1 MRETQSY
8 SLYKNLIKH
17 IAKMRKDIES
27 TSNSNRWK
35 RKQYPAVT
43 VGAKYDTS
51 EHIENHHDYSGYN
64 DFEQPLLVALLN
76 NYGKLN
82 HKDLQSGN
90 HVGHCAENYAATK
103 ILKDLH
109 KNGLSIPLSNIEF
122 TDAIRPRTWKMIDW
136 CSICRNIFS

>member
-1 MRETQSY
+1 MRGTQSY
-8 SLYKNLIKH
+8 SLYKKLIKH

-35 RKQYPAVT
+35 RKQYPAVI
-43 VGAKYDTS
+43 VEAKYDMS
-51 EHIENHHDYSGYN
+51 EHIGKQHDKSEDK
-64 DFEQPLLVALLN
+64 DFEEPLLRALLN

-82 HKDLQSGN
+82 HEDLQSGN

-103 ILKDLH
+103 VLKDLH

>member
-1 MRETQSY
+1 MRGTQSY

-43 VGAKYDTS
+43 VGAKYDMY
-51 EHIENHHDYSGYN
+51 EHIGNQHYKSGEN
-64 DFEQPLLVALLN
+64 DFEEPLLDALRKK
-76 NYGKLN
+76 YGELN
-82 HKDLQSGN
+82 HIDNQSGN

-103 ILKDLH
+103 VLKDLH

>member
-1 MRETQSY
+1 MRGTQSY
-8 SLYKNLIKH
+8 SLYKKLIKH

-35 RKQYPAVT
+35 RKQYPAVI
-43 VGAKYDTS
+43 VGAKYDMS
-51 EHIENHHDYSGYN
+51 EHIGKQHDKSEDK
-64 DFEQPLLVALLN
+64 DFEEPLLRALLN

-82 HKDLQSGN
+82 HEDLQSGN

-103 ILKDLH
+103 VLKDLH

>member
-1 MRETQSY
+1 MRGTQSY
-8 SLYKNLIKH
+8 SLYKKLIKH

-35 RKQYPAVT
+35 RKQYPAVI
-43 VGAKYDTS
+43 VGAKYDMS
-51 EHIENHHDYSGYN
+51 EHIGKQHDKSEDK
-64 DFEQPLLVALLN
+64 DFEEPLLRALRK
-76 NYGKLN
+76 NYGELN
-82 HKDLQSGN
+82 HIDDQSGN

-103 ILKDLH
+103 VLKDLH

>member
-1 MRETQSY
+1 MKRTQSY
-8 SLYKNLIKH
+8 SLYKALIEH
-17 IAKMRKDIES
+17 IAKMRKNIES
-27 TSNSNRWK
+27 SSNSNRWK

-43 VGAKYDTS
+43 VGAKYDMY
-51 EHIENHHDYSGYN
+51 EHIGNQHYKSGDN
-64 DFEQPLLVALLN
+64 DFEKPLHDALRN

-82 HKDLQSGN
+82 RKDPQSGN

-103 ILKDLH
+103 VLKDLH

-122 TDAIRPRTWKMIDW
+122 TYAIRPRTWKMIDW